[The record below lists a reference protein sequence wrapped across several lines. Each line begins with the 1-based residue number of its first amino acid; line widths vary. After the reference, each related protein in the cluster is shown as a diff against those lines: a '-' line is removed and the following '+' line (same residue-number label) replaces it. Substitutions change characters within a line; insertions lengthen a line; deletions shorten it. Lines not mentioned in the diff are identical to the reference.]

1 MIYQFG
7 AYSIDTK
14 LLELR
19 AGGVPSA
26 VEPQVFSLLSYLVE
40 NRDQVVSKD
49 EIFAAVWEGR
59 IVSDAT
65 LNSRINAARR
75 ALGDNGREQNII
87 RTIHRRGFR
96 FVADVVESDDAKH
109 TASDLPARS
118 ARTSQTIRFCAADDG
133 VRIAYATAGSG
144 PPLVKAS
151 NWLNHLEY
159 DWESPVWRHVFEE
172 LTQDHLL
179 VRYDARGT
187 GLSDW
192 DVEDI
197 SFEAFVRD
205 LEKVVDAVGLE
216 KFPLLG
222 ISQGCAFSIAYA
234 VRHPERVTHLVLYGG
249 YARGR
254 NFWGSEQEQDRNTAL
269 KSLILNGWGME
280 NPVFRQVFT
289 SLFIPDGTA
298 EQAQWFNDLQRITTT
313 PENACRIR
321 DAGDQ
326 LNVED
331 LLSQIQAPTIVLHCR
346 DDAVAPFEEGRK
358 MAAMIPN
365 ARFVAL
371 EGKNHLL
378 LEDDPSWP
386 TFMDHVREFLRS

>member
-7 AYSIDTK
+7 DYSLDTK

-19 AGGVPSA
+19 TGGVPSA

-75 ALGDNGREQNII
+75 ALGDNGREQTVI
-87 RTIHRRGFR
+87 RTVHRRGFR
-96 FVADVVESDDAKH
+96 FVADVVESG
-109 TASDLPARS
+109 DLAESVSAEQMKPS
-118 ARTSQTIRFCAADDG
+118 ARATQTIRFCGADDG

-192 DVEDI
+192 EVDDI
-197 SFEAFVRD
+197 SFDAFVRD
-205 LEKVVDAVGLE
+205 LENVVD
-216 KFPLLG
+216 
-222 ISQGCAFSIAYA
+222 
-234 VRHPERVTHLVLYGG
+234 
-249 YARGR
+249 
-254 NFWGSEQEQDRNTAL
+254 
-269 KSLILNGWGME
+269 
-280 NPVFRQVFT
+280 
-289 SLFIPDGTA
+289 
-298 EQAQWFNDLQRITTT
+298 
-313 PENACRIR
+313 
-321 DAGDQ
+321 
-326 LNVED
+326 
-331 LLSQIQAPTIVLHCR
+331 
-346 DDAVAPFEEGRK
+346 
-358 MAAMIPN
+358 
-365 ARFVAL
+365 
-371 EGKNHLL
+371 
-378 LEDDPSWP
+378 
-386 TFMDHVREFLRS
+386 

>member
-1 MIYQFG
+1 M
-7 AYSIDTK
+7 
-14 LLELR
+14 
-19 AGGVPSA
+19 
-26 VEPQVFSLLSYLVE
+26 
-40 NRDQVVSKD
+40 
-49 EIFAAVWEGR
+49 
-59 IVSDAT
+59 
-65 LNSRINAARR
+65 
-75 ALGDNGREQNII
+75 
-87 RTIHRRGFR
+87 
-96 FVADVVESDDAKH
+96 VESDDAGH
-109 TASDLPARS
+109 AAPHLSARS
-118 ARTSQTIRFCAADDG
+118 AQTSQTIRFCAADDG
-133 VRIAYATAGSG
+133 VRIAYATAGSR

-159 DWESPVWRHVFEE
+159 DWESPVWRHVFEG
-172 LTQDHLL
+172 LTEDHLL

-192 DVEDI
+192 DVDDI
-197 SFEAFVRD
+197 SFDAFVRD

-234 VRHPERVTHLVLYGG
+234 VRHPEWVTHLVLYGG

-254 NFWGSEQEQDRNTAL
+254 IFWGSEQDKERNAAL

-298 EQAQWFNDLQRITTT
+298 EHAQWFNDLQRITTT
-313 PENACRIR
+313 PENAYRIR
-321 DAGDQ
+321 VAGDQ
-326 LNVED
+326 LDVED
-331 LLSQIQAPTIVLHCR
+331 LLSQIQAPAIVLHCHE
-346 DDAVAPFEEGRK
+346 DAVAPFEEGRK

-386 TFMDHVREFLRS
+386 IFMDHVREFLRT